1 MQTVK
6 LFLRESRLARP
17 VVGCLLDFLDEYR
30 LSERIESVRF
40 TQNADG
46 EPREHTCLVVVCRS
60 PGNGVGWLGRLGN
73 SLNKVE
79 QILWLGPAFDLQ
91 DLPPALAGKI
101 TFQAS
106 SGSLTGQHVNAA
118 IQSAP
123 SALIVLIDT
132 ALQPDENWLERML
145 SPFASREQS
154 YQFSIGQ
161 AQPRADWRALSLYS
175 QMWDYLPFAGIAFRK
190 QAWARAGGL
199 PESLPMHTAWILF
212 AKRLKAISG
221 AFAIVE
227 QARARLESQA
237 TPAVG
242 FQQALAQGRLGLFA
256 ANVHRQITS
265 FGIGLLGLG
274 LAIPFIFVLP
284 LAWLLLPGMIFLAST
299 LMAARIALRQAGIE
313 SSRLG
318 LVGLL
323 LTGFLRQ
330 VHFFGYV
337 CGVFGRRLT
346 RSRLEKEHEKRL
358 AAVLAGNQSI
368 KGVVVYLPTHDWGFM
383 FQRPHQLARHLAR
396 AGYLYFYC
404 TRNELS
410 DAIVGFQEVEPN
422 LFVCCAPP
430 ETFSIIHRPIFL
442 VGSPWYAPMLE
453 WFDQPLVIYDHYD
466 DLEVSAAR
474 LEDHQ
479 ALLREAAIVLTTSQ
493 ALLEAVL
500 PHRPDALLCPNAVDY
515 NLVQQMRPSATD
527 IIPKDLQEIMRKN
540 LPVIGYSGALAE
552 WFDYELVR
560 QSAFMRPNWQFV
572 LIGVDYDGSL
582 GESGLLDCP
591 NVHYLGLKS
600 YRELFSYV
608 WRFSVA
614 IIPFVLNEITRA
626 TSPVKLFEYFAC
638 QKPVVSTPLP
648 ECLRY
653 PEVLVAANASD
664 FVEKVEQSLGKMD
677 DPTFL
682 NRLDSSA
689 RLNTWQAR
697 VEQIESRLAIR
708 AGDEQ

>member
-1 MQTVK
+1 MQSIKTS
-6 LFLRESRLARP
+6 LRRNRLTRP
-17 VVGCLLDFLDEYR
+17 VVGYLLDFLDEYR
-30 LSERIESVRF
+30 LPEQIESVRF
-40 TQNADG
+40 TQNADSW
-46 EPREHTCLVVVCRS
+46 PREHICLVVVCRS
-60 PGNGVGWLGRLGN
+60 LGSGTDWLGRLGN
-73 SLNKVE
+73 SLDKVK
-79 QILWLGPAFDLQ
+79 QILWMGSAFDLQ
-91 DLPPALAGKI
+91 DLTPALAGKI
-101 TFQAS
+101 SFQVS
-106 SGSLTGQHVNAA
+106 SGDLTGQHVNAA

-123 SALIVLIDT
+123 GDLIVLIDT
-132 ALQPDENWLERML
+132 ALQPDENWLEKML
-145 SPFASREQS
+145 SPFASSEHS
-154 YQFSIGQ
+154 CQFSIGQ
-161 AQPRADWRALSLYS
+161 AQPRSDWRALSLYS
-175 QMWDYLPFAGIAFRK
+175 QMWDYLPFAGLAFRK

-199 PESLPMHTAWILF
+199 PESLPLHTAWVL
-212 AKRLKAISG
+212 AVKRLKTISG
-221 AFAIVE
+221 DFAIVE
-227 QARARLESQA
+227 QASAQLELQA
-237 TPAVG
+237 APVVG
-242 FQQALAQGRLGLFA
+242 FQQAIAQGRLGLFA
-256 ANVHRQITS
+256 TNVHRQIPS
-265 FGIGLLGLG
+265 FAIGLLGLG
-274 LAIPFIFVLP
+274 LAIPFFFVLP
-284 LAWLLLPGMIFLAST
+284 LAWLLPPGIILLTST
-299 LMAARIALRQAGIE
+299 LMAAQTALKQADIE

-323 LTGFLRQ
+323 LAGFLRQ
-330 VHFFGYV
+330 IHFLGYV

-346 RSRLEKEHEKRL
+346 RSRLEKEHEGRL
-358 AAVLAGNQSI
+358 AAVLARNQSI
-368 KGVVVYLPTHDWGFM
+368 KGVIVYLPTHDWGFM

-410 DAIVGFQEVEPN
+410 DAIVGFQEVEPS

-442 VGSPWYAPMLE
+442 VGSPWYATMLE

-474 LEDHQ
+474 LEDHH
-479 ALLREAAIVLTTSQ
+479 ALLCEAAIVLTTSQ
-493 ALLEAVL
+493 ALLEAIL

-527 IIPKDLQEIMRKN
+527 IIPKDLQAIVRKN
-540 LPVIGYSGALAE
+540 VPVIGYSGALAE

-560 QSAFMRPNWQFV
+560 QSALMRPNWQFV
-572 LIGVDYDGSL
+572 LIGVDYDSSL
-582 GESGLLDCP
+582 GKSGLLDCP

-600 YRELFSYV
+600 YQELFSYV

-653 PEVLVAANASD
+653 PEVLVAANASE
-664 FVEKVEQSLGKMD
+664 FVEKVEQSLEKIN

-689 RLNTWQAR
+689 RLNTWKAR
-697 VEQIESRLAIR
+697 VEQIESRLKNLE
-708 AGDEQ
+708 GEK